1 MCQSFFEIQQVEKK
15 DTYMN
20 AKRICKTRGMPLKR
34 VGKLRADPLET
45 STGSSQKKPV
55 AVNLCRAPRRFRG
68 GNTEDEIM
76 MININAPFSLG

>member
-1 MCQSFFEIQQVEKK
+1 MQIFIKIQKVEKK

-20 AKRICKTRGMPLKR
+20 AKRICQRREMPLKG

-45 STGSSQKKPV
+45 STGSNRKKPV

-68 GNTEDEIM
+68 GNKEDEIM